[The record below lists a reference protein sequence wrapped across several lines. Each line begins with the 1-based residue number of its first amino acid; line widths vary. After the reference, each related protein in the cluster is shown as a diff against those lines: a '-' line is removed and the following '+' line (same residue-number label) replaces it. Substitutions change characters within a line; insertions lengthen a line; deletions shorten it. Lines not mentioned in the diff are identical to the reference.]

1 MRIKDIEK
9 SLKKEH
15 DSSSVPDV
23 LKRAQKAPINR
34 LLDGQRP
41 LRAFDKNTAVRV
53 LWTVLALAL
62 AALICLGTLGIM
74 GDGDRAA
81 LYCNYLHVRVEN
93 GDESTEFGI
102 VVGEDNDVVVCVKEK
117 ENGVFVGQN
126 LNKGGYTL
134 QNAIGDVYRPNTG
147 DKVYVCAVG
156 RGDLTELAQLVGE
169 IVDDADNTVIVLSQN
184 DESVLASLKEST
196 QSDSSDAGELVDAY
210 LARYGA

>member
-74 GDGDRAA
+74 GGGDKAVLR
-81 LYCNYLHVRVEN
+81 CNYLHIRVEN
-93 GDESTEFGI
+93 GDESVEFGI
-102 VVGEDNDVVVCVKEK
+102 VVGEDDGVVLCVKEK

-134 QNAIGDVYRPNTG
+134 QNAINDVYRSNTG

-156 RGDLTELAQLVGE
+156 RGDLTELAQLVEE
-169 IVDDADNTVIVLSQN
+169 IVGGSGNTVVMLSQN

-196 QSDSSDAGELVDAY
+196 QSDSNDASELVDAY

>member
-74 GDGDRAA
+74 GGGDKAVLR
-81 LYCNYLHVRVEN
+81 CNYLHIRVEN

-134 QNAIGDVYRPNTG
+134 QNAIDDVYHPNTG

-169 IVDDADNTVIVLSQN
+169 IIDDADNTVVVLSQN

>member
-102 VVGEDNDVVVCVKEK
+102 VVGEDNGRRRVRQGKGKRRVCRAKS
-117 ENGVFVGQN
+117 QQ
-126 LNKGGYTL
+126 GGYTI
-134 QNAIGDVYRPNTG
+134 QNAIDDVYRPNTG

-169 IVDDADNTVIVLSQN
+169 IIDDADNTVVVLSQN
-184 DESVLASLKEST
+184 DASVLASLKEST
-196 QSDSSDAGELVDAY
+196 QSDSHDAGELVDAY

>member
-41 LRAFDKNTAVRV
+41 LRAFDKNTTVRV

-102 VVGEDNDVVVCVKEK
+102 VLGEDNGVVVCVKEK

-134 QNAIGDVYRPNTG
+134 QNAIDDVYHPNTG

-169 IVDDADNTVIVLSQN
+169 IIDDADNTVVVLSQN

>member
-102 VVGEDNDVVVCVKEK
+102 VVGEDNGVVVCVKEK

-126 LNKGGYTL
+126 LNKGGYII
-134 QNAIGDVYRPNTG
+134 QNAIDDVYRPNTG

-169 IVDDADNTVIVLSQN
+169 IIDDADNTVVVLSQN
-184 DESVLASLKEST
+184 DASVLASLKEST
-196 QSDSSDAGELVDAY
+196 QSDSHDAGELVDAY

>member
-102 VVGEDNDVVVCVKEK
+102 VVGEDNGVVVCVKEK

-126 LNKGGYTL
+126 LNKGGYAL
-134 QNAIGDVYRPNTG
+134 QNAIDDVYRPNTG
-147 DKVYVCAVG
+147 DKVYVCAIG

-169 IVDDADNTVIVLSQN
+169 IVDDADNTVVVLSQN

>member
-74 GDGDRAA
+74 GDGDRSA

-134 QNAIGDVYRPNTG
+134 QNAIDDVYRPNTG
-147 DKVYVCAVG
+147 DKVYVCAIG

-169 IVDDADNTVIVLSQN
+169 IIDDADNTVVVLSQN
-184 DESVLASLKEST
+184 DDSVLASLKEST

-210 LARYGA
+210 LARYSA